1 MTPLLFYSEWN
12 QIIKDWYTTKNALA
26 SLMDKG
32 HSLSLDHVPEPYY
45 GDMDNCSIVI
55 INLNPGTGLCEQCW
69 QNQNKPAMMVNEI
82 KEDGYSSFAQS
93 FPMLQKKGPK
103 PSVNWWKIRK
113 AWIDRILNAEQVN
126 NDKMPFAI
134 ELVPLHSK
142 SFKVANTDSYV
153 KMMAKNHPNLDVIDA
168 IEYAIGKSDAKMG
181 IAVGRPIYD
190 VLTNNG
196 FDTIRAPFSPDPG
209 IKRSY
214 AVIGRNGHPEIL
226 CTWSSGSNSAPAEAF
241 AIHEQEIIHEYFSM

>member
-1 MTPLLFYSEWN
+1 MIPSLFYSEWD
-12 QIIKDWYTTKNALA
+12 QIIKDWYINKNALA

-32 HSLSLDHVPEPYY
+32 KSLSLDHVPEPFY

-55 INLNPGTGLCEQCW
+55 INLNPGTGLCEQSW
-69 QNQNKPAMMVNEI
+69 HNQNSPTMMVNDI
-82 KEDGYSSFAQS
+82 KRTSYSSFAKG
-93 FPMLQKKGPK
+93 FPMLLGKGPA

-113 AWIDRILNAEQVN
+113 AWIDRILNAKQVN
-126 NDKMPFAI
+126 NYKMPFAI

-142 SFKVANTDSYV
+142 SFKVANTDAYV

-168 IEYAIGKSDAKMG
+168 IVYAIGKSDAKMG
-181 IAVGRPIYD
+181 LAVGKPIYD

-196 FDTIRAPFSPDPG
+196 FVVICKPFQPDPN

-226 CTWSSGSNSAPAEAF
+226 CTWSSGSNSAPAKSF
-241 AIHEQEIIHEYFSM
+241 VIHEKIIIKYF